1 MSKHPDVRSRFTCLL
16 VVSLFISILTGCSK
30 EYSSVGPAL
39 EGKESITGG
48 TMLLLAGRPG
58 GAGTSDSIGTF
69 ARFNSPRGIAVY
81 GDTLYI
87 ADKSNHTIRKMDLT
101 TRSVTTI
108 AGYPGRPGVNDGIG
122 SNARFYYPEGI
133 ATDGVY
139 IYIADTGN
147 HVIRKIEINS
157 STVTTIA
164 GKRGQA
170 GFKDGTGVNALLKAP
185 IGITIMNSALYVSD
199 TDNHVIRRI
208 DKDSGETIT
217 VAGTASAAGNSD
229 GIGISALF
237 NYPFGLTN
245 DGEFLYVAD
254 TFNHT
259 IRRVEIQ
266 TGEVIT
272 LAGKAGEGGYTDGS
286 LMDARFFYPSDLEV
300 KGGELFIVDLGNDV
314 IRVIDLSYG
323 TVNTI
328 AGTSR
333 VTGFAD
339 GPVGVGNFNSPVDIA
354 IIGDYLYV
362 TDMENN
368 SIRSVNI
375 STGEIATIAG
385 APSYTGATDDTGD
398 KSRFSTPGG
407 ITMEGSTL
415 YIADTFNHI
424 IRKVDAETGAVTT
437 IAGSAGVSGTTD
449 SSESAAV
456 FNSPTD
462 VIADESGEYIYIVD
476 TDNHIIRSMNMA
488 TGEVRTFAGNPGSSG
503 TVDEIGT
510 VARFNSPGRGV
521 RIGDKLYVADT
532 GNHAIRVVDLLSK
545 EVTTLAGEKGVAGW
559 TDTGGSTDSVARFNR
574 PGDIATDGEFL
585 YVADTG
591 NHIIRKVDLSTRDVS
606 TVAGVRGGSGLVDSV
621 DGAPMFKSPEGITW
635 HNGILYVSDT
645 GNHVLRKIDLATS
658 EVSFLAGDVFCTTE
672 TEVENDETKIKKTCD
687 GQPSG
692 TSAFGD
698 STDGTGRTTS
708 FNAPSGINTDGV
720 YLYVMD
726 SGTNRV
732 RTVQMDTGETKSF
745 SYSRHK
751 GISLNSP
758 SGGDLAGG
766 VLYIA
771 DKGNHIVRKLEIA
784 NLSSAPLILIAGNL
798 GVSGY
803 GYSAGYSASFYN
815 PVGITS
821 DGMGNLYV
829 ADTGN
834 HTIRKVVIATGE
846 VTTVAG
852 VPARPGFMNSEFGY
866 PMFNYPRGICIIGNH
881 LYVADSG
888 SHLVRRVNLST
899 GYVGLVAGLSDYVT
913 NTGSPGTSDSTGAAA
928 GFSDPR
934 GITTDGK
941 YLYVTD
947 SGNHT
952 IRRILAAT
960 GQVRTIAGM
969 PGGVAGYQDDIG
981 FNARFNY
988 PRGITV
994 DGDYLYVADTGNNVF
1009 RRVNKS
1015 TGEVLTLSGK
1025 KGESSSIQGTRE
1037 DARYNNVVS
1046 VATSQDSPYLYF
1058 TDSAENVVG
1067 KIEK

>member
-1 MSKHPDVRSRFTCLL
+1 MLKHFNVPPRFHYILII
-16 VVSLFISILTGCSK
+16 SLITVFLTGCSN
-30 EYSSVGPAL
+30 EYSSLGPKL
-39 EGKESITGG
+39 EGTESLTGG

-58 GAGTSDSIGTF
+58 GSGTYDAAGTF
-69 ARFNSPRGIAVY
+69 ARFYSPRGIAVY

-87 ADKSNHTIRKMDLT
+87 ADKSNHTIRKIDIST
-101 TRSVTTI
+101 KSVTTI
-108 AGYPGRPGVNDGIG
+108 AGYPGRAGVSDGVG
-122 SNARFYYPEGI
+122 SNARFYFPEGI

-139 IYIADTGN
+139 LYVCDAGN
-147 HVIRKIEINS
+147 HVIRKVEINS
-157 STVTTIA
+157 GTVTTLA
-164 GKRGQA
+164 GKRGQS
-170 GFKDGTGVNALLKAP
+170 GYKDGTGVNALFKAP
-185 IGITIMNSALYVSD
+185 SGITIL
-199 TDNHVIRRI
+199 
-208 DKDSGETIT
+208 DS
-217 VAGTASAAGNSD
+217 V
-229 GIGISALF
+229 
-237 NYPFGLTN
+237 
-245 DGEFLYVAD
+245 LYVAD
-254 TFNHT
+254 TDNHLIRSVNKDSGNVTTIAGTESVSGDTDGSGTSAQFNFPFGITNDGEYLYIADTYNYT
-259 IRRVEIQ
+259 IRRLDLQ
-266 TGEVIT
+266 TGDVIT
-272 LAGKAGEGGYTDGS
+272 LAGKAGEYGSSDG
-286 LMDARFFYPSDLEV
+286 LLTDARFFYPSDLTV
-300 KGGELFIVDLGNDV
+300 KGGELFIADLGNDV
-314 IRVIDLSYG
+314 IRVIDLSQG

-333 VTGFAD
+333 VYGSDD
-339 GPVGVGNFNSPVDIA
+339 GPVGIGKFNSPVDLVV
-354 IIGDYLYV
+354 IGDYLYV

-375 STGEIATIAG
+375 STGEIATFAG
-385 APSYTGATDDTGD
+385 APSYTGAADDTAD

-407 ITMEGSTL
+407 IAIEGSAL
-415 YIADTFNHI
+415 YIADTFNHT
-424 IRKVDAETGAVTT
+424 IRKVDAETGVVTT
-437 IAGSAGVSGTTD
+437 IAGKAGVSGTTD

-462 VIADESGEYIYIVD
+462 VIADANGEYIYIVD
-476 TDNHIIRSMNMA
+476 KDNHVIRSMNIA
-488 TGEVRTFAGNPGSSG
+488 TGEVRSFTGYPGSNG
-503 TVDEIGT
+503 TADGIGN
-510 VARFNSPGRGV
+510 VARFNSPGQGV

-532 GNHAIRVVDLLSK
+532 GNHAIRVIDLLTK

-559 TDTGGSTDSVARFNR
+559 SDKGEGTSGAALFRS
-574 PGDIATDGEFL
+574 PEDIATDGVFL

-591 NHIIRKVDLSTRDVS
+591 NHVIRKVDLSTGFVE
-606 TVAGVRGGSGLVDSV
+606 TIAGTRGNSGLLDSV
-621 DGAPMFKSPEGITW
+621 DGSPLFKSPGGIAW
-635 HNGILYVSDT
+635 HNGVLYVSDT
-645 GNHVLRKIDLATS
+645 GNHIIRKIDLSNS
-658 EVSFLAGDVFCTTE
+658 EVSTLAGDVVCTVE
-672 TEVENDETKIKKTCD
+672 TEVENDITRENKKCE

-698 STDGTGRTTS
+698 STDATGKTTS
-708 FNAPSGINTDGV
+708 FNAPLGVNIDGV

-726 SGTNRV
+726 SGSNRV
-732 RTVQMDTGETKSF
+732 RRVKMDTGETKSF

-751 GISLNSP
+751 GVSLNSP
-758 SGGDLAGG
+758 AGGDLSGG
-766 VLYIA
+766 ILYIA

-784 NLSSAPLILIAGNL
+784 NLNSAPLIMIAGNL

-815 PVGITS
+815 PVGITA
-821 DGMGNLYV
+821 DGLGNLYV

-852 VPARPGFMNSEFGY
+852 IPAMPGFMNSEFGY

-928 GFSDPR
+928 GFNDPR
-934 GITTDGK
+934 GITTDGI

-969 PGGVAGYQDDIG
+969 PGEAGYNDSVN

-988 PRGITV
+988 PRGIAV
-994 DGDYLYVADTGNNVF
+994 DGDYLYVADSGNNVF
-1009 RRVNKS
+1009 RRVNKE
-1015 TGEVLTLSGK
+1015 TGEVLTFSGK
-1025 KGESSSIQGTRE
+1025 KGESSFIQGARE
-1037 DARYNNVVS
+1037 EARYNNVVS

-1058 TDSAENVVG
+1058 TDSVENVVG